1 MRSVAFSPD
10 GQLIATAAGD
20 VARLWDATTTAL
32 VRQITPGHAKDVAFS
47 PDGELVATAGG
58 SSSQPAGIAAPV
70 AKDNSVLLWDT
81 TTGNLVRRM
90 SGAVF
95 DDVKTVLFSPD
106 GRLLATAHG
115 SSVWLWDVDTG
126 SQVRRV
132 PVRGHGISFSP
143 DGRML
148 ATAGGGELARL
159 WDIAT
164 GTLIRAVTVSPARD
178 VAFSP
183 DGEMIAT
190 AGGGLP
196 AAGITAAAIP
206 DNAGWLWTVS
216 HGKLIRKLTGHQDQV
231 QTVAFSPDSHLLAST
246 GRDKTT
252 RLWDLRS
259 AHPDHRRIGGE
270 DPAR

>member
-1 MRSVAFSPD
+1 M
-10 GQLIATAAGD
+10 
-20 VARLWDATTTAL
+20 
-32 VRQITPGHAKDVAFS
+32 AFS
-47 PDGELVATAGG
+47 PDGELLATAGG

-70 AKDNSVLLWDT
+70 ATDNSALLWDT
-81 TTGNLVRRM
+81 ATGKLVRRM

-95 DDVKTVLFSPD
+95 DDVKAVLFSPD
-106 GRLLATAHG
+106 GQLLATAHG
-115 SSVWLWDVDTG
+115 SSVWLWDVATG

-132 PVRGHGISFSP
+132 PARGHAISFSP

-178 VAFSP
+178 IAFSL
-183 DGEMIAT
+183 DGDLVAT

-196 AAGITAAAIP
+196 PAGITAATIP
-206 DNAGWLWTVS
+206 DNAGWLWAVPS
-216 HGKLIRKLTGHQDQV
+216 GDLVRKLTGHQDLV

-259 AHPDHRRIGGE
+259 AHPGHRRIGGE